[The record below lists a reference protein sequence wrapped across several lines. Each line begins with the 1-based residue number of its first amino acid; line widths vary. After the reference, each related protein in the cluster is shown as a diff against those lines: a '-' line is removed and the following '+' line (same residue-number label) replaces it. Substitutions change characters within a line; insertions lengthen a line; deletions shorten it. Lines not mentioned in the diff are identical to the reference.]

1 MKKFST
7 SLGGY
12 DKNEVNRFVSEVTK
26 NYEDILNKLKAA
38 DEQVQRLQEDLV
50 KYKNIEST
58 LNKAIIIAND
68 TAHQIRKTSSEEA
81 QSIINDAR
89 RSASRIINDALIK
102 AERAEAD
109 AQTLRRRVEIY
120 KRKVTQAIDE
130 QKELIET
137 MDIDY

>member
-1 MKKFST
+1 MKKFNT
-7 SLGGY
+7 AFAGY
-12 DKNEVNRFVSEVTK
+12 DKNEVNKFVSDVTK

-38 DEQVQRLQEDLV
+38 DQEIQRLQDDLV
-50 KYKNIEST
+50 KYKNMEST
-58 LNKAIIIAND
+58 LNKAIVIAND
-68 TAHQIRKTSSEEA
+68 TAHQIRKTTTEEA

-102 AERAEAD
+102 AEKAESD

-130 QKELIET
+130 QKELNET

>member
-1 MKKFST
+1 MKKFNT
-7 SLGGY
+7 AFAGY
-12 DKNEVNRFVSEVTK
+12 DKNEVNKFVSDVTK

-38 DEQVQRLQEDLV
+38 DQEIQRLQDDLV
-50 KYKNIEST
+50 KYKNMEST
-58 LNKAIIIAND
+58 LNKAIVIAND
-68 TAHQIRKTSSEEA
+68 TAHQIRKTTTEEA

-102 AERAEAD
+102 AEKAESD

-137 MDIDY
+137 MNIDY

>member
-1 MKKFST
+1 MKKFNT
-7 SLGGY
+7 AFAGY
-12 DKNEVNRFVSEVTK
+12 DKNEVNKFVSDVTK

-38 DEQVQRLQEDLV
+38 DQEIQRLQDDLV
-50 KYKNIEST
+50 KYKNMEST
-58 LNKAIIIAND
+58 LNKAIVIAND
-68 TAHQIRKTSSEEA
+68 TAHQIRKTTTEEA

-102 AERAEAD
+102 AEKAESD

-137 MDIDY
+137 MNRDY